1 VFASVEAA
9 EKYSRLLRR
18 ASWPLIL
25 PQPELGELL
34 ATTATVAANAAN
46 PSDAAPQLS
55 IQPPPPSHVSQ
66 LSVSTASGN
75 GGGYTP
81 TPQTT
86 PRRLA
91 LRARQSNPLAQQPAG
106 AQEQH
111 FFGDGGTEA
120 QATGSAA
127 TAHASALNDANSP
140 LVNLL
145 LLGDESCGL
154 GVALDEFAGR
164 AEHNVGLTFKTRR
177 IHLRASRGRD
187 GSHTIPEQVVRVR
200 CWHTPGLTPDTVL
213 SLGPYLRRVQA
224 VALIY
229 DAASLHSFR
238 ACEAWATLLIAHAQ
252 AAHAAGSGHQRR
264 PILLIGNTAGLRPG
278 LVHAAHA
285 VPKSVPLMPPVA
297 VDPAIRAAEAVEP
310 EPAAIAIA
318 AAAQQQQSQPSRTAS
333 PALAR
338 VTRRRSLPHATN
350 GAVPAVPISSVAP
363 VAPLAAAAAELLNHN
378 HHSDS
383 HGSAG
388 DTAPSSSSA
397 LSLSSAATS
406 NGGGG
411 GGGLVSSA
419 LVHHLLSRL
428 SHPSACLGG
437 GEGLVLARSLDA
449 CAWKE
454 RYVAF
459 YTVAQMA
466 AGLGLQANSSRPVSP
481 VQR

>member
-1 VFASVEAA
+1 
-9 EKYSRLLRR
+9 
-18 ASWPLIL
+18 
-25 PQPELGELL
+25 
-34 ATTATVAANAAN
+34 
-46 PSDAAPQLS
+46 
-55 IQPPPPSHVSQ
+55 
-66 LSVSTASGN
+66 
-75 GGGYTP
+75 
-81 TPQTT
+81 
-86 PRRLA
+86 
-91 LRARQSNPLAQQPAG
+91 
-106 AQEQH
+106 
-111 FFGDGGTEA
+111 
-120 QATGSAA
+120 
-127 TAHASALNDANSP
+127 

-164 AEHNVGLTFKTRR
+164 VEHNVGLTFKTRR

-187 GSHTIPEQVVRVR
+187 GAHVIPEQVVRVR
-200 CWHTPGLTPDTVL
+200 CWHTPGLTPDTVP

-285 VPKSVPLMPPVA
+285 VPKSVPLMPRVA

-310 EPAAIAIA
+310 EPAAIA
-318 AAAQQQQSQPSRTAS
+318 AAAQQQQSQPSRTGS

-378 HHSDS
+378 HHSES
-383 HGSAG
+383 HHGSGG
-388 DTAPSSSSA
+388 DTTLSSSSA

-406 NGGGG
+406 NGAGG